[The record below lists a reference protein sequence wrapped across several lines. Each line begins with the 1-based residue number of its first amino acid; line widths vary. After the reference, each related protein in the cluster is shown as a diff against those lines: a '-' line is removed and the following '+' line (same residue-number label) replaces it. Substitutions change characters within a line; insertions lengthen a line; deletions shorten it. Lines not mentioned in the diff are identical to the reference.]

1 MIDFQPQRGWN
12 APLHPEE
19 HERAM
24 ALFGGP
30 GGISSRKWKTLLANT
45 KDLHHVQ
52 WARLDSDEDPIS
64 NPPESWGAF
73 EELTQ
78 AVLRGDHLSQRQE
91 AMLREGIGF
100 HDGSVLRYL
109 DGAWNLNGC
118 VLHGLSLFVV
128 FSLMENASKR

>member
-1 MIDFQPQRGWN
+1 
-12 APLHPEE
+12 
-19 HERAM
+19 M

-30 GGISSRKWKTLLANT
+30 NGTSSRKWNALLANT
-45 KDLHHVQ
+45 QDLHHVQ
-52 WARLDSDEDPIS
+52 WARLDSDDDPITK
-64 NPPESWGAF
+64 PPESWGAF

-78 AVLRGDHLSQRQE
+78 AVLCGDNLTQRQE

-118 VLHGLSLFVV
+118 DLHGLSLFVV
-128 FSLMENASKR
+128 FSLMESVSKRKGWDIPALLCV